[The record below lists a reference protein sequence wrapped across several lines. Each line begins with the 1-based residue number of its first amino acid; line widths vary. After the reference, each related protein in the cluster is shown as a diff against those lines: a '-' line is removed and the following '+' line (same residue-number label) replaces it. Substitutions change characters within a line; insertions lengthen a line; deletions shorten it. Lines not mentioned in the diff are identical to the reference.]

1 MVNKLSST
9 GLNRKV
15 VLDNKRSGSAC
26 PIALHHPQQ
35 AVGALT
41 SYMGVRNRHIG
52 KWDKHKKSL
61 PHQIQQASLLWI
73 LIKSI
78 AKIEYKIRKE
88 KRKSVLIEVY
98 SNKLK
103 TEPSKDYLQL

>member
-26 PIALHHPQQ
+26 PIALHHPTT

-41 SYMGVRNRHIG
+41 LYMGVRNRHIDE
-52 KWDKHKKSL
+52 WDKHTKACHIDTAGSPVVGFDKE
-61 PHQIQQASLLWI
+61 H
-73 LIKSI
+73 
-78 AKIEYKIRKE
+78 YKDRI
-88 KRKSVLIEVY
+88 
-98 SNKLK
+98 
-103 TEPSKDYLQL
+103 

>member
-26 PIALHHPQQ
+26 PIALHHPTT

-41 SYMGVRNRHIG
+41 LYMGVRNRHIEEWG
-52 KWDKHKKSL
+52 KHKKACHIDTAGS
-61 PHQIQQASLLWI
+61 PVVGFDKEH
-73 LIKSI
+73 
-78 AKIEYKIRKE
+78 YKDRI
-88 KRKSVLIEVY
+88 
-98 SNKLK
+98 
-103 TEPSKDYLQL
+103 

>member
-26 PIALHHPQQ
+26 PIALHHPTT

-41 SYMGVRNRHIG
+41 LYMVVRNRHIEE
-52 KWDKHKKSL
+52 WDKHKKACHIDTAGS
-61 PHQIQQASLLWI
+61 PVVGFDKEH
-73 LIKSI
+73 
-78 AKIEYKIRKE
+78 YKDRI
-88 KRKSVLIEVY
+88 
-98 SNKLK
+98 
-103 TEPSKDYLQL
+103 

>member
-26 PIALHHPQQ
+26 PISLHHPTT

-41 SYMGVRNRHIG
+41 LYMGVRNRHIEE
-52 KWDKHKKSL
+52 WDKHKKACHIDTAGS
-61 PHQIQQASLLWI
+61 PVVGFDKEH
-73 LIKSI
+73 
-78 AKIEYKIRKE
+78 YKDRI
-88 KRKSVLIEVY
+88 
-98 SNKLK
+98 
-103 TEPSKDYLQL
+103 

>member
-1 MVNKLSST
+1 MVNKLSSM
-9 GLNRKV
+9 GRNRKV
-15 VLDNKRSGSAC
+15 VQGNKRSGSAC

-61 PHQIQQASLLWI
+61 PH
-73 LIKSI
+73 
-78 AKIEYKIRKE
+78 
-88 KRKSVLIEVY
+88 
-98 SNKLK
+98 
-103 TEPSKDYLQL
+103 

>member
-26 PIALHHPQQ
+26 PIALHHPTT

-41 SYMGVRNRHIG
+41 LYMGVRNRHIEE
-52 KWDKHKKSL
+52 WDKHKKACHIDTAGSSVVGFDKE
-61 PHQIQQASLLWI
+61 H
-73 LIKSI
+73 
-78 AKIEYKIRKE
+78 YKDRI
-88 KRKSVLIEVY
+88 
-98 SNKLK
+98 
-103 TEPSKDYLQL
+103 

>member
-26 PIALHHPQQ
+26 PIALHHPTT

-41 SYMGVRNRHIG
+41 LYMGVRNRHIEE
-52 KWDKHKKSL
+52 WDKHKKACHIDTAGS
-61 PHQIQQASLLWI
+61 PVVGFDNEH
-73 LIKSI
+73 
-78 AKIEYKIRKE
+78 YKDRI
-88 KRKSVLIEVY
+88 
-98 SNKLK
+98 
-103 TEPSKDYLQL
+103 

>member
-26 PIALHHPQQ
+26 PIALHHPTT

-41 SYMGVRNRHIG
+41 LYMGVRNRHIEE
-52 KWDKHKKSL
+52 WDKHKKACHIDTAGS
-61 PHQIQQASLLWI
+61 PVVGFD
-73 LIKSI
+73 K
-78 AKIEYKIRKE
+78 ERYKDRI
-88 KRKSVLIEVY
+88 
-98 SNKLK
+98 
-103 TEPSKDYLQL
+103 

>member
-26 PIALHHPQQ
+26 PIALHHPTT

-41 SYMGVRNRHIG
+41 LYMGVRNRHIEE
-52 KWDKHKKSL
+52 WDRHKKACHIDTAGS
-61 PHQIQQASLLWI
+61 PVVGFDKEH
-73 LIKSI
+73 
-78 AKIEYKIRKE
+78 YKDRI
-88 KRKSVLIEVY
+88 
-98 SNKLK
+98 
-103 TEPSKDYLQL
+103 

>member
-26 PIALHHPQQ
+26 PIALHHPTA

-41 SYMGVRNRHIG
+41 LYMGVRNRHIEE
-52 KWDKHKKSL
+52 WDKHKKACHIDTAGS
-61 PHQIQQASLLWI
+61 PVVGFDKEH
-73 LIKSI
+73 
-78 AKIEYKIRKE
+78 YKDRI
-88 KRKSVLIEVY
+88 
-98 SNKLK
+98 
-103 TEPSKDYLQL
+103 

>member
-26 PIALHHPQQ
+26 PIALHHPTT

-41 SYMGVRNRHIG
+41 LYMGVRNRHIEE
-52 KWDKHKKSL
+52 WDKHKKACHNDTAGS
-61 PHQIQQASLLWI
+61 PVVGFDKEH
-73 LIKSI
+73 
-78 AKIEYKIRKE
+78 YKDRI
-88 KRKSVLIEVY
+88 
-98 SNKLK
+98 
-103 TEPSKDYLQL
+103 

>member
-41 SYMGVRNRHIG
+41 SYMGVRNRHIEE
-52 KWDKHKKSL
+52 WDKHKKACHIDTAGS
-61 PHQIQQASLLWI
+61 PVVGFDKEH
-73 LIKSI
+73 
-78 AKIEYKIRKE
+78 YKDRI
-88 KRKSVLIEVY
+88 
-98 SNKLK
+98 
-103 TEPSKDYLQL
+103 

>member
-26 PIALHHPQQ
+26 PIALHHPTT

-41 SYMGVRNRHIG
+41 LYMGVRNRHIEE
-52 KWDKHKKSL
+52 WDKHKKAC
-61 PHQIQQASLLWI
+61 H
-73 LIKSI
+73 I
-78 AKIEYKIRKE
+78 ATAGSPVVGFDKEHYKDRI
-88 KRKSVLIEVY
+88 
-98 SNKLK
+98 
-103 TEPSKDYLQL
+103 

>member
-26 PIALHHPQQ
+26 PIALHHPTT

-41 SYMGVRNRHIG
+41 LYMGVRNRHIEE
-52 KWDKHKKSL
+52 WDKHKKACHIDTAGS
-61 PHQIQQASLLWI
+61 PVVGFDKEQ
-73 LIKSI
+73 
-78 AKIEYKIRKE
+78 YKDRI
-88 KRKSVLIEVY
+88 
-98 SNKLK
+98 
-103 TEPSKDYLQL
+103 

>member
-26 PIALHHPQQ
+26 PIALHHPTT

-41 SYMGVRNRHIG
+41 LYMGGRNRHIEE
-52 KWDKHKKSL
+52 WDKHKKACHIDTAGS
-61 PHQIQQASLLWI
+61 PVVGFDKEH
-73 LIKSI
+73 
-78 AKIEYKIRKE
+78 YKDRI
-88 KRKSVLIEVY
+88 
-98 SNKLK
+98 
-103 TEPSKDYLQL
+103 

>member
-26 PIALHHPQQ
+26 PIALHHATT

-41 SYMGVRNRHIG
+41 LYMGVRNRHIEE
-52 KWDKHKKSL
+52 WDKHKKACHIDTAGS
-61 PHQIQQASLLWI
+61 PVVGFDKEH
-73 LIKSI
+73 
-78 AKIEYKIRKE
+78 YKDRI
-88 KRKSVLIEVY
+88 
-98 SNKLK
+98 
-103 TEPSKDYLQL
+103 

>member
-26 PIALHHPQQ
+26 PIALHQPTT

-41 SYMGVRNRHIG
+41 LYMGVRNRHIEE
-52 KWDKHKKSL
+52 WDKHKKACHIDTAGS
-61 PHQIQQASLLWI
+61 PVVGFDKEH
-73 LIKSI
+73 
-78 AKIEYKIRKE
+78 YKDRI
-88 KRKSVLIEVY
+88 
-98 SNKLK
+98 
-103 TEPSKDYLQL
+103 